1 MDKDLLSQF
10 ELYMRTLRYSD
21 HTVRTYIG
29 ILKIFFGFHQGKDP
43 AEILFRDLE
52 QFNTEYILKK
62 GYSAAYQNQIINAV
76 KLYYKRTPGRMLFLE
91 ELERPKKPKRL
102 PVVLSREEIGLIIK
116 NVKNLKHRAIL
127 SIIYACGLRIS
138 EAINLEIRD
147 IDSTRMIIHIR
158 GGKGNKDRFVGLSPK
173 ILEIL
178 REYYRKYRPSEYLF
192 EGQNQPQYSTRSIQK
207 ILKRVCGLVGIQKHV
222 TVHTLRHSFATHLV
236 ESGID
241 VTHVQKLLGHS
252 NIKTTLMYLHLAKQ
266 FYTNIE
272 SPFEGLD
279 LNE

>member
-10 ELYMRTLRYSD
+10 ELYMRTQRYSD
-21 HTVRTYIG
+21 HTIRTYVG
-29 ILKIFFGFHQGKDP
+29 ILKVFFEFHQGKDP
-43 AEILFRDLE
+43 AEILFRDFE

-62 GYSAAYQNQIINAV
+62 GYSAAYQNQFINAI
-76 KLYYKRTPGRMLFLE
+76 KLYYKRNPGRKLILG

-102 PVVLSREEIGLIIK
+102 PVVLSREEVCRVLE
-116 NVKNLKHRAIL
+116 NAKNLKHRAIL

-178 REYYRKYRPSEYLF
+178 REYYREHRPSKYLF
-192 EGQNQPQYSTRSIQK
+192 EGQNRPQYSTRSIQK
-207 ILKRVCGLVGIQKHV
+207 ILKRTCELSGIRKHV
-222 TVHTLRHSFATHLV
+222 TVHTLRHSFATHLWQNSFTPTSKV
-236 ESGID
+236 RLKI
-241 VTHVQKLLGHS
+241 S
-252 NIKTTLMYLHLAKQ
+252 NLMNNLRIVKKT
-266 FYTNIE
+266 
-272 SPFEGLD
+272 
-279 LNE
+279 